1 MRPNCE
7 KHENYEN
14 KKMKKRGFGGGGHL
28 IGKIGITHFLTQKM

>member
-14 KKMKKRGFGGGGHL
+14 IKMKKRGFGGGGHL
-28 IGKIGITHFLTQKM
+28 IGKIDNTLFLTQKM